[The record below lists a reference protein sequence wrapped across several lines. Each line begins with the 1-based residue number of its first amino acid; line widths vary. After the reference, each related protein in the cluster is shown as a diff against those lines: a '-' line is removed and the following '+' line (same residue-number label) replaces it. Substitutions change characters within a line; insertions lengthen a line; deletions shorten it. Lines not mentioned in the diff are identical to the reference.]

1 MLKGL
6 LITQMDSSDDIGRR
20 GIALIME
27 GRDKEG
33 RALVLEA
40 TRMENEAR
48 REACRLYHSQM
59 ADQKASR
66 EAEGDPD
73 R

>member
-1 MLKGL
+1 M
-6 LITQMDSSDDIGRR
+6 QSPDDIGRR
-20 GIALIME
+20 GIELIMD

-48 REACRLYHSQM
+48 WEAYRRYMLQM